1 MQQRKTKTV
10 VLKKV
15 QKRGT
20 RWQRF
25 WRYLQSNY
33 QLYLLILPALLCVI
47 LFSYVPMY
55 GIQIAFKDFR
65 PAQGIA
71 GSQWVGMEHFV
82 RFLRTPLFVRVVRN
96 TLGISLYSLLVGF
109 PVPIL
114 LAIMINEV
122 RSRWFQKTVQMITY
136 APYFISTVAMCGML
150 LLFLKKDT
158 GVINA
163 LVDFLGGTRTD
174 LINRPELFW
183 SIYVWSGVWQ
193 GMGWSSI
200 IYIAALTSVDE
211 TIVEAAL
218 IDGANRMQKIM
229 HIDLPTIRPTII
241 ILLIMNVGSLLNVGY
256 EKTLLLQTSLN
267 MDTADVI
274 STYTYRLGVLQ
285 GQYDYTTAIGLFNQ
299 VINAILLVLVNWVAG
314 RLGDTRLW

>member
-10 VLKKV
+10 VLKEV

>member
-10 VLKKV
+10 VLKEA

-163 LVDFLGGTRTD
+163 LVEFLGGTRTD

-218 IDGANRMQKIM
+218 IDGANRMQKII

>member
-1 MQQRKTKTV
+1 M
-10 VLKKV
+10 
-15 QKRGT
+15 
-20 RWQRF
+20 
-25 WRYLQSNY
+25 
-33 QLYLLILPALLCVI
+33 
-47 LFSYVPMY
+47 
-55 GIQIAFKDFR
+55 
-65 PAQGIA
+65 
-71 GSQWVGMEHFV
+71 

-174 LINRPELFW
+174 LINRPELIW

>member
-10 VLKKV
+10 VLKEV

-183 SIYVWSGVWQ
+183 SIYVWSGIWQ

>member
-10 VLKKV
+10 VLKEV

-122 RSRWFQKTVQMITY
+122 RSRWFQRTVQMITY

-218 IDGANRMQKIM
+218 IDGANRMQKII

>member
-1 MQQRKTKTV
+1 M
-10 VLKKV
+10 
-15 QKRGT
+15 
-20 RWQRF
+20 
-25 WRYLQSNY
+25 
-33 QLYLLILPALLCVI
+33 
-47 LFSYVPMY
+47 
-55 GIQIAFKDFR
+55 
-65 PAQGIA
+65 
-71 GSQWVGMEHFV
+71 
-82 RFLRTPLFVRVVRN
+82 
-96 TLGISLYSLLVGF
+96 
-109 PVPIL
+109 PIL

-122 RSRWFQKTVQMITY
+122 RSGWFKKTVQMITY

-163 LVDFLGGTRTD
+163 LVVLLGGARTD

-183 SIYVWSGVWQ
+183 SIYVWSGIWQ

-218 IDGANRMQKIM
+218 IDGANRMQKII

-299 VINAILLVLVNWVAG
+299 VINAILLVGVNWVAG